1 MASCA
6 RWKAVPSRYLT
17 GWEGARREAEQL
29 RDEVLSAIRGRTTHE
44 VLPFS
49 GQTAGLVHDILPVK
63 EIVERMVAEAEL
75 ALTREDVFR
84 GLRG

>member
-1 MASCA
+1 LG
-6 RWKAVPSRYLT
+6 RT
-17 GWEGARREAEQL
+17 QEARREAEQL

-49 GQTAGLVHDILPVK
+49 GQTAGLIHDILPAR

-75 ALTREDVFR
+75 ALTRAD
-84 GLRG
+84 GLRSPGA